1 MSAWVK
7 QNNGDY
13 LNPITGH
20 WWKKEDD
27 VWQLYEGYG
36 QYRMIAVS
44 SDDFVEIEKKLA
56 SSGNESR
63 LRDQIAMQAM
73 NGLLSNSGG
82 VIQPNS
88 FSGTGYVNCS
98 HSSVAEWAYELADA
112 MLKERDK

>member
-20 WWKKEDD
+20 WWKKEGD
-27 VWQLYEGYG
+27 VWQLYEEYG
-36 QYRMIAVS
+36 KYRMIAVS
-44 SDDFVEIEKKLA
+44 GDDFVEIEKKLA
-56 SSGNESR
+56 SNGNESR
-63 LRDQIAMQAM
+63 LRDQFAVQAM

-82 VIQPNS
+82 VIQFNS
-88 FSGTGYVNCS
+88 MSGTGYVNGNS
-98 HSSVAEWAYELADA
+98 DGVASWAYELADA

>member
-13 LNPITGH
+13 LNPVTGH
-20 WWKKEDD
+20 WWKKEDA
-27 VWQLYEGYG
+27 VWQLYEEYG

-63 LRDQIAMQAM
+63 LRDQIAIAYMQSCVAG
-73 NGLLSNSGG
+73 NAYFETFEG
-82 VIQPNS
+82 VS
-88 FSGTGYVNCS
+88 
-98 HSSVAEWAYELADA
+98 EEAYKMADA